1 MTRHLV
7 IPDTQVKPDNE
18 WTHMIWAARYAV
30 ATKPDVI
37 VHLGDHWDMPSLSSY
52 DVGKKSFEGRRYSLD
67 VKAGNEAMQA
77 FMDVIKAEQARLRK
91 HKKRMWKPRLVF
103 TIGNHEHRIDR
114 AVESD
119 PKLEGLMSYE
129 DLNLKGWE
137 VYPFLQPVVIDG
149 VAYCHYFTS
158 GVMGRPVS
166 NAKLLLQKK
175 HMSCVMGHV
184 QDRDIAFDRDASG
197 KRMTAL
203 FAGIFY
209 QHDETYLN
217 PQTNGSWSG
226 LWMFNEVVDGAF
238 DEMPISMT
246 YLRRRYGKNV

>member
-1 MTRHLV
+1 MRHLI
-7 IPDTQVKPDNE
+7 IPDTQIKPNQSYE
-18 WTHMIWAARYAV
+18 HMRWAARYAV

-52 DVGKKSFEGRRYSLD
+52 DVGKKAFEGRRYSAD
-67 VKAGNEAMQA
+67 VKAGNDAMKL
-77 FMDVIKAEQARLRK
+77 FTDTIKAEQKRLRK
-91 HKKRMWKPRLVF
+91 HKKRIWKPRLIF
-103 TIGNHEHRIDR
+103 TLGNHEQRIER
-114 AVESD
+114 AVEND
-119 PKLEGLMSYE
+119 AKLEGLMSYE
-129 DLNLKGWE
+129 DLNLKDWE
-137 VYPFLQPVVIDG
+137 VYPYLQPVIVDG
-149 VAYCHYFTS
+149 VAYCHFFTS
-158 GVMGRPVS
+158 GVMGRPVT

-175 HMSCVMGHV
+175 HMSCIMGHV

-203 FAGIFY
+203 FAGIYY
-209 QHDETYLN
+209 QHDEEYLN

-226 LWMFNEVVDGAF
+226 LWMLNEVQDGAF

>member
-246 YLRRRYGKNV
+246 YLRRRYGKNF